1 MLLSIF
7 LDDNMTWKSHISLL
21 AIASKLCQ
29 SIAIIHISV
38 LIYEPSKK
46 FLPLGAEYFF
56 LYIGRSVSTDCSSL
70 QDRYRLPPS
79 SFTKG

>member
-1 MLLSIF
+1 MFLGVF
-7 LDDNMTWKSHISLL
+7 LDDNMTAKSHISLL
-21 AIASKLCQ
+21 ASKLSK
-29 SIAIIHISV
+29 SIAIIHISL
-38 LIYEPSKK
+38 LIYEPSKT

-56 LYIGRSVSTDCSSL
+56 LYIGRSLSTDCSSL